1 MRYTVVRC
9 DECGKD
15 EWLIFPE
22 RGPEGWR
29 KKITES
35 QEVWDLCPRCDRRDR
50 GLPSTALAETN
61 RFIVERL
68 LRDMPR
74 ANDREIASE
83 ATRYGIQMSGET
95 VRRHRVALGIP
106 VARIRR
112 RGLTEA
118 VFFGKQAASR

>member
-15 EWLIFPE
+15 EWLIFPAKS
-22 RGPEGWR
+22 PEGWR

-35 QEVWDLCPRCDRRDR
+35 GEVWDLCRRCDRRVR
-50 GLPSTALAETN
+50 GLPATVLGETN

-74 ANDREIASE
+74 ANDREIAAE
-83 ATRYGIQMSGET
+83 AAAYGIQMSGET
-95 VRRHRVALGIP
+95 VRRHRVALGVP
-106 VARIRR
+106 VARTRK
-112 RGLTEA
+112 RGLREA
-118 VFFGKQAASR
+118 VFFGERVTR